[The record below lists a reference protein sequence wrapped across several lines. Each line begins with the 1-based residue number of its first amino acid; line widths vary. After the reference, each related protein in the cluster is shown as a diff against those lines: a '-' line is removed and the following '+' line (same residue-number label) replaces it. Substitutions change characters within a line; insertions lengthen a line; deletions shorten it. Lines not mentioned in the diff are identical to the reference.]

1 MTLTQWI
8 EAYKQKRALKR
19 KAKRFKMAKKLAHRL
34 TDVYNRRFYI
44 FLENEQY
51 TVLSKNQLE
60 MMKKQGT
67 VAKKANSFEYM
78 KQCVYY
84 TN

>member
-1 MTLTQWI
+1 MRIKQWL
-8 EAYKQKRALKR
+8 EAFKQKRALRR

-34 TDVYNRRFYI
+34 TEVYNRRFYI
-44 FLENEQY
+44 FLKNGEY

-60 MMKKQGT
+60 MMKKQGL
-67 VAKKANSFEYM
+67 VAKKATSFEYM

-84 TN
+84 TR